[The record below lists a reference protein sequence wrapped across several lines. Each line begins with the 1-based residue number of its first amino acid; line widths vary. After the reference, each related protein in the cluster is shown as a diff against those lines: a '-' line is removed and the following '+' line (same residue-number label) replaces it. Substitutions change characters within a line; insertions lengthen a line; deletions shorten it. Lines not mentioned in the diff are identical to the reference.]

1 MTKKYIYHHQI
12 WVNYLSW
19 SSHTNTETVFLWQSS
34 VSCLIIFPPYR
45 ENTYPHRGCC
55 QLLFFSWGVLPYR
68 AVSQKTT
75 DDWKALPA
83 IFEKLLGGSPTTQ
96 RAAAYLRALANCQL
110 PADEPPALP
119 WHDSGA
125 VVEVMPQPRM
135 EPHPVVLATLC
146 PSVALRAV
154 WRRGRWI
161 ING

>member
-1 MTKKYIYHHQI
+1 M
-12 WVNYLSW
+12 LM
-19 SSHTNTETVFLWQSS
+19 
-34 VSCLIIFPPYR
+34 II
-45 ENTYPHRGCC
+45 
-55 QLLFFSWGVLPYR
+55 SWGVLPYR

-75 DDWKALPA
+75 DDWKALAA
-83 IFEKLLGGSPTTQ
+83 IFERLLGGSPTTQ
-96 RAAAYLRALANCQL
+96 RAAAYLRALADCRL
-110 PADEPPALP
+110 PADQPPALP

-161 ING
+161 MARCCFLQRSIEKYPKVVFKPIWSVPNLQMAMPRCREKVAVKR